1 MDLAGIWNIN
11 STYSVNNKKIS
22 TKLSFE
28 VGEKFL
34 ARVIELNKESQS
46 VLLKLLD
53 GWKFSADIENSS
65 DISKNK
71 LLKFQVD
78 GFENGKL
85 KLKIVGKNQK
95 SPDNIKDAI
104 ASFIKEKS
112 LDLSN
117 SDYEV
122 IKSMVKYEIPLTKE
136 NISNIKSLVEFM
148 DKIKTDT
155 REEDS
160 FIQKYLLSRNITPDS
175 SEGENVTKVLKKF
188 FNNLKKIDI
197 KDVLTFIENNI
208 DMNSENIES
217 FNRVFKKSS
226 TIYKK
231 INDLSKAFKL
241 DTNKLQSS
249 SKSSIDT
256 FINTKEK
263 NENYVNILQK
273 NIDKTYKNVDTSEI
287 APVKDDISEKQVQ
300 KQVKKDTVEPIKNQQ
315 DKGKVNIEKDISDR
329 FKSVKNQEE
338 IPSSIDVNKGLNV
351 PEKNSNLVL
360 KNLINNIANNIK
372 EQINLKTHEMKDTIN
387 KVMQNTDDK
396 SSNNTVNSDA
406 INILNNNMNDFRI
419 FNTISNSY
427 YYMDLPFQF
436 NNNNY
441 GFKFIIKD
449 DRKRGRK
456 IDSTNVKIA
465 ASISTKNLGIV
476 DAYLTVKDKN
486 MDINIKS
493 EKKFINFLK
502 VYGEKIL
509 ESLSDLGYNIDI
521 DFDEKIEEM
530 NISTC
535 RDFFQDSEIGTINT
549 RA

>member
-53 GWKFSADIENSS
+53 GWKFSADIENPS

-273 NIDKTYKNVDTSEI
+273 NIDKTYKNADTSEI
-287 APVKDDISEKQVQ
+287 APVKDDIGE

-449 DRKRGRK
+449 DRKRGKK

-502 VYGEKIL
+502 AYGEKIL

>member
-53 GWKFSADIENSS
+53 GWKFSADIENPS

-273 NIDKTYKNVDTSEI
+273 NIDKTYKNADTSEI
-287 APVKDDISEKQVQ
+287 APVKDDIGE

-372 EQINLKTHEMKDTIN
+372 EQINLKTHEMEDTIN

-449 DRKRGRK
+449 DRKRGKK

-502 VYGEKIL
+502 AYGEKIL

>member
-46 VLLKLLD
+46 LLLKLLD

>member
-1 MDLAGIWNIN
+1 MAGIWNIN

-53 GWKFSADIENSS
+53 GWKFSADIENPS

-117 SDYEV
+117 SDYEI

-208 DMNSENIES
+208 DINSENIES

-273 NIDKTYKNVDTSEI
+273 NIDKTYKNADTSEI
-287 APVKDDISEKQVQ
+287 APVKDDIGE

-372 EQINLKTHEMKDTIN
+372 EQINLKTHEMEDTIN

-449 DRKRGRK
+449 DRKRGKK

-502 VYGEKIL
+502 AYGEKIL

>member
-46 VLLKLLD
+46 LLLKLLD
-53 GWKFSADIENSS
+53 GWKFSADIENPS

-449 DRKRGRK
+449 DRKRGKK

-502 VYGEKIL
+502 AYGEKIL

>member
-53 GWKFSADIENSS
+53 GWKFSADIENPS

-287 APVKDDISEKQVQ
+287 APVKDDIGEKQVQ

-449 DRKRGRK
+449 DRKRGKK

-502 VYGEKIL
+502 AYGEKIL

>member
-53 GWKFSADIENSS
+53 GWKFSADIENPS

-117 SDYEV
+117 SDYEI

-208 DMNSENIES
+208 DINSENIES

-273 NIDKTYKNVDTSEI
+273 NIDKTYKNADTSEI
-287 APVKDDISEKQVQ
+287 APVKDDIGE

-372 EQINLKTHEMKDTIN
+372 EQINLKTHEMEDTIN

-449 DRKRGRK
+449 DRKRGKK

-502 VYGEKIL
+502 AYGEKIL

>member
-46 VLLKLLD
+46 LLLKLLD

-273 NIDKTYKNVDTSEI
+273 NIDKTYKNADTSEI
-287 APVKDDISEKQVQ
+287 APVKDDI
-300 KQVKKDTVEPIKNQQ
+300 
-315 DKGKVNIEKDISDR
+315 
-329 FKSVKNQEE
+329 VKNKYK
-338 IPSSIDVNKGLNV
+338 NK
-351 PEKNSNLVL
+351 
-360 KNLINNIANNIK
+360 
-372 EQINLKTHEMKDTIN
+372 
-387 KVMQNTDDK
+387 
-396 SSNNTVNSDA
+396 
-406 INILNNNMNDFRI
+406 
-419 FNTISNSY
+419 
-427 YYMDLPFQF
+427 
-436 NNNNY
+436 
-441 GFKFIIKD
+441 
-449 DRKRGRK
+449 
-456 IDSTNVKIA
+456 
-465 ASISTKNLGIV
+465 
-476 DAYLTVKDKN
+476 
-486 MDINIKS
+486 
-493 EKKFINFLK
+493 
-502 VYGEKIL
+502 
-509 ESLSDLGYNIDI
+509 
-521 DFDEKIEEM
+521 
-530 NISTC
+530 
-535 RDFFQDSEIGTINT
+535 
-549 RA
+549 

>member
-53 GWKFSADIENSS
+53 GWKFSADIENPS

-273 NIDKTYKNVDTSEI
+273 NIDKTYKNADTSEI

-449 DRKRGRK
+449 DRKRGKK

-502 VYGEKIL
+502 AYGEKIL

>member
-53 GWKFSADIENSS
+53 GWKFSADIENPS

-449 DRKRGRK
+449 DRKRGKK

>member
-46 VLLKLLD
+46 LLLKLLD
-53 GWKFSADIENSS
+53 GWKFSADIENPS

-273 NIDKTYKNVDTSEI
+273 NIDKTYKNADTSEI
-287 APVKDDISEKQVQ
+287 APVKDDIGE

-449 DRKRGRK
+449 DRKRGKK

-502 VYGEKIL
+502 AYGEKIL

>member
-53 GWKFSADIENSS
+53 GWKFSADIENPS

-449 DRKRGRK
+449 DRKRGKK

-502 VYGEKIL
+502 AYGEKIL

>member
-1 MDLAGIWNIN
+1 
-11 STYSVNNKKIS
+11 
-22 TKLSFE
+22 
-28 VGEKFL
+28 
-34 ARVIELNKESQS
+34 
-46 VLLKLLD
+46 
-53 GWKFSADIENSS
+53 
-65 DISKNK
+65 
-71 LLKFQVD
+71 
-78 GFENGKL
+78 
-85 KLKIVGKNQK
+85 
-95 SPDNIKDAI
+95 
-104 ASFIKEKS
+104 
-112 LDLSN
+112 
-117 SDYEV
+117 
-122 IKSMVKYEIPLTKE
+122 
-136 NISNIKSLVEFM
+136 
-148 DKIKTDT
+148 
-155 REEDS
+155 
-160 FIQKYLLSRNITPDS
+160 
-175 SEGENVTKVLKKF
+175 
-188 FNNLKKIDI
+188 
-197 KDVLTFIENNI
+197 
-208 DMNSENIES
+208 
-217 FNRVFKKSS
+217 
-226 TIYKK
+226 
-231 INDLSKAFKL
+231 
-241 DTNKLQSS
+241 
-249 SKSSIDT
+249 
-256 FINTKEK
+256 
-263 NENYVNILQK
+263 
-273 NIDKTYKNVDTSEI
+273 
-287 APVKDDISEKQVQ
+287 
-300 KQVKKDTVEPIKNQQ
+300 VKKDTVEPIKNQQ

>member
-1 MDLAGIWNIN
+1 MAGIWNIN

-46 VLLKLLD
+46 LLLKLLD